1 MNRSRTQATTA
12 YAPGALFT
20 YEGGLG
26 CCLSIPKA
34 APYTPKSPA
43 VSRQLFEILDEF
55 VSNWFTRSG
64 GCRQTPVVLPQ
75 QCLDSVFLDY
85 KQEPKIDSD
94 RFMLNEP
101 SKVGFMPDP
110 LVFACAECGLIVE
123 FRDVNDLERRWPQ
136 ETRRTDCPKS
146 VTSSHRFRQLDVVF
160 AHWSGSYAGL
170 SPSRYLMDAN
180 RRVNLIRKCRS
191 CDNEEYRLVKNSS
204 QFFSDWEFQCTK
216 CLTAREL
223 VREDRESLELLK
235 PGMDEGRGNLPKEW
249 NMLPVSYRASSVH
262 YTQRDTFILFN
273 DADGSS
279 VLTSS
284 RRHEL
289 VNQLMERFDFPG
301 VLLSHEEVIRQLK
314 ANGRLTEADE
324 YEQLA
329 DIIAALAI
337 NKRGAIERVLS
348 ERRDEYQTL
357 GLIAKK
363 HDESPILAGQ
373 VLNSQVWARRYN
385 PIRLT
390 VEHASLVEE
399 TVSREGSDPS
409 LPAISV
415 RNPEICFIDED
426 DVQKREQYK
435 KFIRDALG
443 QLGLQDIVLLR
454 GLDICEFSFGF
465 TRVSPSPSIREKDL
479 EMPVRLM
486 AFDPVDRNKRPIYV
500 LEQKN
505 EAFYVR
511 LDEARVRD
519 WLEQNSLGDVP
530 FAGGAGSVGGAYIT
544 EYQDF
549 GPFLE
554 GYKERSSEPS
564 TERTRP
570 SYVYLLLHT
579 LAHHFSQA
587 IAEYSGLDQGSLGEY
602 IFPADLSFLIYRRG
616 MTPDLGNLSAMWRNF
631 GTTIL
636 SEMLSDRKLR
646 CDSGSLCDQRGGAC
660 PACIMAPEVSC
671 LAGNN
676 LLCRST
682 LRGGAAPGWDTNKAP
697 LTGFFRGKL

>member
-1 MNRSRTQATTA
+1 
-12 YAPGALFT
+12 
-20 YEGGLG
+20 
-26 CCLSIPKA
+26 
-34 APYTPKSPA
+34 
-43 VSRQLFEILDEF
+43 
-55 VSNWFTRSG
+55 
-64 GCRQTPVVLPQ
+64 
-75 QCLDSVFLDY
+75 
-85 KQEPKIDSD
+85 
-94 RFMLNEP
+94 
-101 SKVGFMPDP
+101 
-110 LVFACAECGLIVE
+110 
-123 FRDVNDLERRWPQ
+123 
-136 ETRRTDCPKS
+136 
-146 VTSSHRFRQLDVVF
+146 
-160 AHWSGSYAGL
+160 
-170 SPSRYLMDAN
+170 MDAN